1 LVFAPAGGLPYNAL
15 SSHSDVQPLRG
26 GQESAMALVCPTCG
40 NAQVF
45 LVKTT
50 QAHVVRL
57 HAARVDVLEETRPS
71 VSEVLCGEC
80 DDELDLVHCDDAT
93 RRELLVTLGAQ

>member
-1 LVFAPAGGLPYNAL
+1 
-15 SSHSDVQPLRG
+15 
-26 GQESAMALVCPTCG
+26 MALVCPTCG

-45 LVKTT
+45 LVKTA

-57 HAARVDVLEETRPS
+57 HASRVDVLEETRPA

-80 DDELDLVHCDDAT
+80 DDEVDLTTCDDAT
-93 RRELLVTLGAQ
+93 RRELLVTLGAH